1 MTDYSDIGGI
11 VISARADTYV
21 VTGPTSGIGR
31 SSAIALSAHGTVIL
45 VGRDSRKLEEVRK
58 RIERSGRRALAV
70 VCDLSDPASVRRAAE
85 EIIALDLP
93 ITGVL
98 NNAGVMLTKASQNA
112 LGWDMTFATNHLG
125 PFALTEAL
133 VPHLPD
139 GANVVFVAS
148 GVEDAERPTVK
159 VMRMRGGRYISAEA
173 SARGEWQSPGSK
185 IPGMDAYATSKQCN
199 LASALALAREL
210 PRLRVNAVEPG
221 INPATGLGGANGFM
235 RFVFGQIITRLP
247 PFSRYRS
254 SPARAAHVITNIV
267 TDKSGATG
275 TYYDHKGQ
283 PTTGSALACDPEFQ
297 DRVLAETRA
306 FLSSAMTLFTRWRDY
321 PVHGECVWLRQ
332 RNWRGRS
339 HG

>member
-1 MTDYSDIGGI
+1 M
-11 VISARADTYV
+11 ISSKPDTYV
-21 VTGPTSGIGR
+21 VTGPTSGIGLCT
-31 SSAIALSAHGTVIL
+31 AIELSAHGTVIL
-45 VGRDSRKLEEVRK
+45 VGRDSRKLEGVRK
-58 RIERSGRRALAV
+58 QIEHLGRHAFAV
-70 VCDLSDPASVRRAAE
+70 VCDLSDPAGVRRAAE
-85 EIIALDLP
+85 QIIALDRP

-98 NNAGVMLTKASQNA
+98 NNAGVMLTKASKNA

-139 GANVVFVAS
+139 GANVVFVVS
-148 GVEDAERPTVK
+148 GVEDPERPTVK
-159 VMRMRGGRYISAEA
+159 VMGMRGGRYISAEA

-221 INPATGLGGANGFM
+221 INPATGLGGANGVM

-254 SPARAAHVITNIV
+254 TPDRAARVITSIV
-267 TDKSGATG
+267 TDKSGGTG
-275 TYYDHKGQ
+275 TYYDQKGQ
-283 PTTGSALACDPEFQ
+283 PMTGSALARDLAFQ
-297 DRVLAETRA
+297 DRVLAQTRA
-306 FLSSAMTLFTRWRDY
+306 FLSSATALSSRPGHEIKEEIR
-321 PVHGECVWLRQ
+321 
-332 RNWRGRS
+332 RGI
-339 HG
+339 